1 MCYAGVRIYKGGG
14 QPGQPDTH
22 EKNIDEFIFHDVN
35 TTHSANMRRELNDL
49 SSDFFSLVLA

>member
-14 QPGQPDTH
+14 QPGQPGTH

-35 TTHSANMRRELNDL
+35 TTHSANMGRKLNDL
-49 SSDFFSLVLA
+49 SSDFFR